1 MRVGWGGMGWGGV
14 THKGCI
20 QCCHS
25 TIAVRS
31 SAAHLPSFR
40 GPQESQDSLL
50 LLLLREGPAGILA
63 EVHLQQGVV
72 HHRAAVRDVLRRGR
86 EAKGSWYT
94 QFQLYVS
101 LPQVQMH
108 INDVVGSCYNVHLN
122 GVLLSSQ
129 GANYKETFGL
139 ESLCESQA
147 ILLMKTLKVETSH
160 CSR

>member
-1 MRVGWGGMGWGGV
+1 MGV

-40 GPQESQDSLL
+40 GTQESQDSLL

-86 EAKGSWYT
+86 EAKGCVIVYVYYVYIYAVKGQTTRRRLDSRVSVSHK
-94 QFQLYVS
+94 QFY
-101 LPQVQMH
+101 
-108 INDVVGSCYNVHLN
+108 
-122 GVLLSSQ
+122 
-129 GANYKETFGL
+129 
-139 ESLCESQA
+139 
-147 ILLMKTLKVETSH
+147 
-160 CSR
+160 

>member
-1 MRVGWGGMGWGGV
+1 MGV

-40 GPQESQDSLL
+40 GTQESQDSLL

-86 EAKGSWYT
+86 QAKGSWYT

-108 INDVVGSCYNVHLN
+108 INDVVGLCHNVHLN
-122 GVLLSSQ
+122 GVLLCMCIMCIYAVKGQTTRRRLDSRVS
-129 GANYKETFGL
+129 
-139 ESLCESQA
+139 
-147 ILLMKTLKVETSH
+147 VSH
-160 CSR
+160 KQFY